1 MPGQA
6 SSVPRSA
13 IRRPGS
19 LTYARCTDARLLRTL
34 FRLDRRGLPCPL
46 RLSPTQS
53 RSPQQPPAKAP
64 TALAG
69 GDNNDEDGDEDDDDN
84 SNDSDTTTTA
94 REQGDSA
101 RQHHS
106 FAGSLSRAA
115 ASSTTA
121 DTSHTAVPFCSL
133 PARPSPSSLSRV
145 PLAGPCHWPRHPAA
159 RTSQQTPAVSITSH
173 GAISLPRLTSVRVVR
188 NNPPHSVR
196 SNRRASRINTCLASA
211 SDMPPRPAASL
222 PRSSPA
228 VAVPARPDGPPACRP
243 PTRRSRHDH

>member
-145 PLAGPCHWPRHPAA
+145 PLAGPAIGHGIQPRAQASRRPRVHHVA
-159 RTSQQTPAVSITSH
+159 RCDQPPTTHLGQGRPQQSPPQR
-173 GAISLPRLTSVRVVR
+173 AIESPRLTYK
-188 NNPPHSVR
+188 H
-196 SNRRASRINTCLASA
+196 
-211 SDMPPRPAASL
+211 MPGFC
-222 PRSSPA
+222 
-228 VAVPARPDGPPACRP
+228 V
-243 PTRRSRHDH
+243 

>member
-1 MPGQA
+1 MASGHRVEQSRGWGEEEGEGRGKEEGRDETRCDDAEKWEGEVRLSWMPGQA

-159 RTSQQTPAVSITSH
+159 RTSQQTPACPSRRT
-173 GAISLPRLTSVRVVR
+173 
-188 NNPPHSVR
+188 VR
-196 SNRRASRINTCLASA
+196 SASHDS
-211 SDMPPRPAASL
+211 S
-222 PRSSPA
+222 RSGSSTTI
-228 VAVPARPDGPPACRP
+228 P
-243 PTRRSRHDH
+243 PTACDRIAAPHV